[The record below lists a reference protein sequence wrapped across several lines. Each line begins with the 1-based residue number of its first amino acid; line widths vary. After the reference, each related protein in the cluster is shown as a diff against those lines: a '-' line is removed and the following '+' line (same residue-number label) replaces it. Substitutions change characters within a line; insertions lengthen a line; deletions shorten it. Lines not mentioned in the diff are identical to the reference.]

1 MKYKDIYGVAIIPAK
16 TDSTRLKKKNLRVI
30 DDKTLVEHSILHAKQ
45 CKYIRDIIVTSND
58 QKVKEI
64 ADKYHCNFYWRDED
78 YMGEREVADVY
89 VNVFQNDF
97 KDNGEWRIPQMATH
111 VVGIQPDHP
120 DRTNKLD
127 TLIEYFVDNKYDDLV
142 TVDKNG
148 TRNGSI
154 RILKAKDVKHGTI
167 SRRVGSYLD
176 DCTNIHS
183 EEDLEKAEQ
192 NIVQTDA
199 RESWVCRICGKNTYD
214 VDWDYIGSGTNHL
227 GCEIQVEMDEDKRNE
242 KPEVKHFADGFH
254 EGRPEEDSDEMDYGN
269 IPTDGLYPWHEEE
282 E

>member
-1 MKYKDIYGVAIIPAK
+1 MVKIYGVAIIPAK

-30 DDKTLVEHSILHAKQ
+30 ADQTLVEHSILYAKKS
-45 CKYIRDIIVTSND
+45 KYIKDIIVTSND
-58 QKVKEI
+58 EI
-64 ADKYHCNFYWRDED
+64 VQDIAKKYDCYFYWRDEE

-120 DRTNKLD
+120 DRTNSLD
-127 TLIEYFVDNKYDDLV
+127 TLLEYFVENKYDDLV

-154 RILKAKDVKHGTI
+154 RILKAKDVMQGTI

-176 DCTNIHS
+176 NCTNIHS
-183 EEDLEKAEQ
+183 EQDLKNAEQ
-192 NIVQTDA
+192 NILNQD
-199 RESWVCRICGKNTYD
+199 I
-214 VDWDYIGSGTNHL
+214 
-227 GCEIQVEMDEDKRNE
+227 E
-242 KPEVKHFADGFH
+242 KLKHFADDFH
-254 EGRPEEDSDEMDYGN
+254 EGRLGDDEEMMN
-269 IPTDGLYPWHEEE
+269 MYPWHGKSHEEE
-282 E
+282 R

>member
-1 MKYKDIYGVAIIPAK
+1 MIKAIAIIPAK
-16 TDSTRLKKKNLRVI
+16 TDSKRLKKKNLRVI
-30 DDKTLVEHSILHAKQ
+30 NGKTLVEHAIDYAEDSKLIKHIVVTTESDEVRLITKKYKNIIL
-45 CKYIRDIIVTSND
+45 RD
-58 QKVKEI
+58 
-64 ADKYHCNFYWRDED
+64 RDES

-120 DRTNKLD
+120 DRTNSLD
-127 TLIEYFVDNKYDDLV
+127 TLLEYFVENKYDDLV

-183 EEDLEKAEQ
+183 EEDLKNAEQ
-192 NIVQTDA
+192 NIL
-199 RESWVCRICGKNTYD
+199 RKD
-214 VDWDYIGSGTNHL
+214 VEEL
-227 GCEIQVEMDEDKRNE
+227 
-242 KPEVKHFADGFH
+242 KHFADDFH
-254 EGRPEEDSDEMDYGN
+254 EGR
-269 IPTDGLYPWHEEE
+269 
-282 E
+282 